1 MRPDLAVLDGSLV
14 MSPTDNVLVSRAQPP
29 STYERAA
36 NTRGVSKTGIYEMVA
51 EALNSRGI
59 KNARILDIACGIGLL
74 HPYLRPFLGDYEGAD
89 IVRFS
94 EFPEGFKFHQVDCDS
109 GKVPVEDG
117 AYDVVISVET
127 IEHLENPRAFI
138 RELARLTKPG
148 GWLLITTPNQLSL
161 LSKATLVFKNHF
173 TFFGKDWY
181 PSHLS
186 ALLEVDLL
194 RMANEVNLT
203 EVRIQYGHAGRI
215 ILTGYHFAKWVA
227 RVFPRACNDNVML
240 VGRKA
245 IN

>member
-1 MRPDLAVLDGSLV
+1 
-14 MSPTDNVLVSRAQPP
+14 MSTTDTAPVSRTQPP
-29 STYERAA
+29 SPYERAA
-36 NTRGVSKTGIYEMVA
+36 NTKGVSKTGIYEMVA
-51 EALNSRGI
+51 AALKEIGI

-74 HPYLRPFLGDYEGAD
+74 HPYLLPFLDEYEGAD

-94 EFPEGFKFHQVDCDS
+94 DYPDGLRFHLVDGDT
-109 GKVPVEDG
+109 GKVPAADG

-127 IEHLENPRAFI
+127 IEHLENPRAFM

-148 GWLLITTPNQLSL
+148 GWLMVTTPNQLSF

-186 ALLEVDLL
+186 ALLEVDLI
-194 RMANEVNLT
+194 RMAYEVNLT
-203 EVRIQYGHAGRI
+203 DAKIHYGHAGRI
-215 ILTGYHFAKWVA
+215 ILTPFHFGKWFA
-227 RVFPRACNDNVML
+227 RTFPRACNDNVML

-245 IN
+245 GN